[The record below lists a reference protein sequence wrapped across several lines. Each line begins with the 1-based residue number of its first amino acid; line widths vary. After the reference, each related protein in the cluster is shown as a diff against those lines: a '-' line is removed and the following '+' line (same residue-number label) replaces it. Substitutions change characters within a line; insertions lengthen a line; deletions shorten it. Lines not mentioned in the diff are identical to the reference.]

1 MNKGV
6 WLLIDPIDP
15 AEPNN
20 WRMSAKHLPNG
31 KYIGRNYE
39 YLDPTE
45 DNPRNMT
52 KVSVGAANKIIKRM
66 GFSDE
71 PVDPITPAAAKE

>member
-1 MNKGV
+1 MKKGV

-20 WRMSAKHLPNG
+20 WRLSAKLLPNG

-45 DNPRNMT
+45 DDPRNMT

-66 GFSDE
+66 GLSDA
-71 PVDPITPAAAKE
+71 PADPITPPAAKE